1 MTEQQMQ
8 RQGEIKMRRRIQAG
22 VLVVALVCA
31 PFICNA
37 MVLGLRK
44 NFIESVENKTTITTR
59 FQIEALPANG
69 NPHPISE
76 DGDIHMAGR
85 DSVVQLPIV
94 AEIINARKETAQLAF
109 LKNLAKQD
117 PLTKEV
123 DLTGVWRLWFEHPSP
138 QPQIQGQSFP
148 RPEDSGMP
156 HVFELHPVTT
166 MESFDCR
173 NSFVPIESGGKK
185 FNGNDADAAFKD
197 EYDTLKAEITI
208 EGDMVKIKSGRGT
221 LNYANFVMQLA
232 AMPNSVGDGAIV
244 SAQVF
249 KVGEDDAPVVPRK
262 IRMVFAKDTEP
273 AKKLKGLVK
282 GDRLHV
288 LGVPR
293 VNLHAV
299 LGIVNK
305 LKPNETWK
313 GPLPYE
319 MIIVA
324 VYPKLDTP

>member
-1 MTEQQMQ
+1 ML
-8 RQGEIKMRRRIQAG
+8 KRIQAI
-22 VLVVALVCA
+22 VLVVTLVCA
-31 PFICNA
+31 PFISNA

-44 NFIESVENKTTITTR
+44 DFIESVENKATITTR

-69 NPHPISE
+69 DPHSIVT

-109 LKNLAKQD
+109 LKNLAKQV
-117 PLTKEV
+117 PLSKEV
-123 DLTGVWRLWFEHPSP
+123 DLTGVWRVWFEHLSQ

-148 RPEDSGMP
+148 RPEDSGMA

-166 MESFDCR
+166 MGSFDCHD
-173 NSFVPIESGGKK
+173 SFVPIESGGKK
-185 FNGNDADAAFKD
+185 FNGNDADAAFKE
-197 EYDTLKAEITI
+197 EYDNLKAEITV
-208 EGDMVKIKSGRGT
+208 EGNMVKITSGRGT

-232 AMPNSVGDGAIV
+232 AKPNSVGDGSIV

-249 KVGEDDAPVVPRK
+249 KVGEDDAPVVARK
-262 IRMVFAKDTEP
+262 IRMVFAKDTDP
-273 AKKLKGLVK
+273 AKKLEGLGKGE
-282 GDRLHV
+282 RLHV

-293 VNLHAV
+293 VDLHAV
-299 LGIVNK
+299 LGIVKK
-305 LKPNETWK
+305 LKPNETWS

-324 VYPKLDTP
+324 VFPKLES

>member
-1 MTEQQMQ
+1 
-8 RQGEIKMRRRIQAG
+8 MRNRIQAN

-31 PFICNA
+31 PFIGNA
-37 MVLGLRK
+37 MDLSLRK
-44 NFIESVENKTTITTR
+44 DFIESVENKATIATR
-59 FQIEALPANG
+59 FHIDALPAHG
-69 NPHPISE
+69 DPHSIVE

-85 DSVVQLPIV
+85 DSVIQLPLV
-94 AEIINARKETAQLAF
+94 AEIINARKVSAPLTF
-109 LKNLAKQD
+109 LKNLVKQEA
-117 PLTKEV
+117 LGKEV
-123 DLTGVWRLWFEHPSP
+123 DLTGVWRIWFEHLSKTP
-138 QPQIQGQSFP
+138 QVQRESFP
-148 RPEDSGMP
+148 APKDSGMA
-156 HVFELHPVTT
+156 HVFELHPVTS
-166 MESFDCR
+166 MDSFDCR
-173 NSFVPIESGGKK
+173 NSFVPIESGGKQY
-185 FNGNDADAAFKD
+185 NGNDAVAAWE
-197 EYDTLKAEITI
+197 EYEKLKAEITI

-232 AMPNSVGDGAIV
+232 AKPNSVGDGAIV

-249 KVGEDDAPVVPRK
+249 KVGEADAPVVARK
-262 IRMVFAKDTEP
+262 IRMVFAKDTDP

-324 VYPKLDTP
+324 AFPKLDEP